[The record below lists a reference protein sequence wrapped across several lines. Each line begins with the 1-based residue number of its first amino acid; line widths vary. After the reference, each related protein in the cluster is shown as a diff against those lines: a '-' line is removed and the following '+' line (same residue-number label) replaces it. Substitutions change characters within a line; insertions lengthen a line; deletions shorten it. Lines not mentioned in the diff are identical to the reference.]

1 MKTTKQPM
9 WYKITHTDLTA
20 KYDGKMRYEAG
31 TTVSLPKCE
40 NPRLCTSDVLHASA
54 SVMDALKYFDKIP
67 CAISEVTGKPVIA
80 DTDKA
85 GFFELKVVRNIP
97 PDEYDKLLGFRYSE
111 AINPVNPCD
120 ISPPEIDQHII
131 DLVKQW
137 ASVWAS
143 VGDSAWDS
151 VTASA
156 WDSVTASVWAYIGA
170 SVGASVGASAWASAW
185 DSVTASVWAY
195 IGSLFPNAFPV
206 PYPFQS
212 AVELWKMGLIPV
224 KVRKKWRLYHPVK
237 GAKAQFVYKQ
247 EANEG

>member
-151 VTASA
+151 VTAC
-156 WDSVTASVWAYIGA
+156 
-170 SVGASVGASAWASAW
+170 AW